1 MTAPAAPLTMAY
13 RPYLPPLG
21 EDAFAN
27 VRSSLREFRAA
38 FRVAGSPRQQ
48 DADFSALLLL
58 GRD

>member
-1 MTAPAAPLTMAY
+1 MTAFAVESTTTY

-21 EDAFAN
+21 EGALDG
-27 VRSSLREFRAA
+27 VRSSLREWRTA